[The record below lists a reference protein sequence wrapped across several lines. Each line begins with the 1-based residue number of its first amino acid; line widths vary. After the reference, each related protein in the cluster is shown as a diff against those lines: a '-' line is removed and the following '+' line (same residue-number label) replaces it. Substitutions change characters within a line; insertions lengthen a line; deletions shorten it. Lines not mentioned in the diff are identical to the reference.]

1 MKGGRR
7 NIGSCARLYDLK
19 QTRTSVD
26 RPDHMSE
33 KSENTTVDLPP
44 VAVDL
49 FCGAGGLSCGLQKA
63 GIDVVAG
70 IDSDSNCKHPFE
82 YNIKA
87 RFCHLD
93 IGAMDTQFV
102 AGLFP
107 DQQVRVLAGCAPCQ
121 PYSQYAHK
129 HSAKDGRWQLLA
141 KFAEI
146 VDDLRPEIVTME
158 NVPQLQ
164 RHSIFQEFIDTLRQA
179 DYAEPD
185 ISVADCSRFGVP
197 QSRKRLVVLASRL
210 GNIRLEAPE
219 EDISAELTVRKFIG
233 EWEEIDAGSASTSDP
248 IHRASGL
255 SPTNRARIVNSRPGG
270 TWHDWP
276 EDLRA
281 DCHKKDTGRTYGS
294 VYGRMEWD
302 APSPTLTTQFIGFGN
317 GRFGHPEQNR
327 ALSLREGAVLQT
339 FPKDYSFVPEG
350 APVFMS
356 RVSAMI
362 GNAVPVNLAEYI
374 GRSIVNHVKGIQ
386 EK

>member
-1 MKGGRR
+1 MAK
-7 NIGSCARLYDLK
+7 
-19 QTRTSVD
+19 
-26 RPDHMSE
+26 
-33 KSENTTVDLPP
+33 KSENTTVDLAPA
-44 VAVDL
+44 AVDL

-63 GIDVVAG
+63 GIDIVAG
-70 IDSDSNCKHPFE
+70 IDSDPNCTHPFE

-87 RFCHLD
+87 RFYQLD
-93 IGAMDTQFV
+93 IGAVDTEFV
-102 AGLFP
+102 DGLFP
-107 DQQVRVLAGCAPCQ
+107 DRQIRVLAGCAPCQ

-141 KFAEI
+141 KFAQI
-146 VDDLRPEIVTME
+146 VDELRPEIVTME

-164 RHSIFQEFIDTLRQA
+164 KHPIFREFIDTLRQA
-179 DYAEPD
+179 DYEEPD
-185 ISVADCSRFGVP
+185 VSVADCMRFGVP

-210 GNIRLEAPE
+210 GKISLEAPDE
-219 EDISAELTVRKFIG
+219 GSSGELTVRKFIG
-233 EWEEIDAGSASTSDP
+233 GWEEIDAGSTSTSDP
-248 IHRASGL
+248 MHRASSL
-255 SPTNRARIVNSRPGG
+255 SPTNMTRIVNSRPGG
-270 TWHDWP
+270 TWLDWP

-281 DCHKKDTGRTYGS
+281 DCHKKDTGRTYRD
-294 VYGRMEWD
+294 VYGRMGWD

-356 RVSAMI
+356 RVAAMI

-386 EK
+386 RR